1 MQTQSTQAHT
11 ALRSWG
17 RASSMRET
25 DLQGT
30 KSEEAKSRGAEPEKD
45 AVALRREIDGLR
57 SELAQVHDVLAA
69 ERANHRVLI
78 EGLPLYVFHKDLELR
93 HVYVSENLAR
103 KLGRTPIEMEGQ
115 RDVDLSPGLGEKYQA
130 DDTWVIETGQV
141 FEDYEEHTP
150 IDGEPTYVQTRKMPM
165 RNARGE
171 IVGVQGW
178 LFDVT
183 PIKTAELAL
192 QARSDQ
198 LEKANAL
205 LHENQAQ
212 LLASEKMAS
221 LGRLT
226 AGIAHEMNTP
236 LAAVRSALSEVTEL
250 VAEYQRSLGDSDVTI
265 DDHKE
270 IGHDM
275 EKSLTLAKNA
285 AARASAF
292 VRGIKSQTRNMTGQI
307 HVDFDA
313 VVTTNE
319 SLLLLA
325 HLVRSSKCEL
335 VFETALQT
343 FPLVG
348 IPGRLAQVVTNLV
361 TNAADALKDKGGGR
375 IEVGMTVEPGG
386 LCLMVKDNGTG
397 IPVEL
402 QQKIFEPMFTT
413 KPFGEGTGL
422 GLSIVNDIV
431 TAEFGGRIELHS
443 ESGKGTTFL
452 IHLPVRE
459 GKMNGA

>member
-1 MQTQSTQAHT
+1 V
-11 ALRSWG
+11 RFRG
-17 RASSMRET
+17 RASCQRES

-30 KSEEAKSRGAEPEKD
+30 KPEPVKKGD
-45 AVALRREIDGLR
+45 AVPGNDPAALQREIEVLR
-57 SELAQVHDVLAA
+57 AEVAQVHDILAA
-69 ERANHRVLI
+69 ERANHRALI

-103 KLGRTPIEMEGQ
+103 KLGRTPAEVEGQ
-115 RDVDLSPGLGEKYQA
+115 RDIDLSPGLGEKYQN
-130 DDTWVIETGQV
+130 DDRWVIETGKV
-141 FEDYEEHTP
+141 FEDYEEHNP

-165 RNARGE
+165 RNVRGE

-183 PIKTAELAL
+183 PIKAAELAL

-198 LEKANAL
+198 LQTANQRL
-205 LHENQAQ
+205 RENQAQ

-250 VAEYQRSLGDSDVTI
+250 LAEYQRSLGDSDVTI
-265 DDHKE
+265 DDYRE
-270 IGHDM
+270 IGRDM

-292 VRGIKSQTRNMTGQI
+292 VRGIKSQTRNMTGQL

-313 VVTTNE
+313 VMTANE
-319 SLLLLA
+319 SLLLLG
-325 HLVRSSKCEL
+325 HLVRSSNCDL
-335 VFETALQT
+335 VLETQLQSYS
-343 FPLVG
+343 LVG

-361 TNAADALKDKGGGR
+361 TNAADALKEKGGGR
-375 IEVGMTVEPGG
+375 IVVGMVAEPEG
-386 LCLMVKDNGTG
+386 LCLSVKDNGTG
-397 IPVEL
+397 IPAGI

-443 ESGKGTTFL
+443 EAGKGTTFL
-452 IHLPVRE
+452 IHLPSRE
-459 GKMNGA
+459 GRMNGA